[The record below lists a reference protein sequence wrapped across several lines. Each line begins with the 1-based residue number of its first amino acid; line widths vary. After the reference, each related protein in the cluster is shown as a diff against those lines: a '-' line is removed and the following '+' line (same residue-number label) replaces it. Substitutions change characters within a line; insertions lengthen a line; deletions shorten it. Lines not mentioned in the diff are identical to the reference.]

1 MATEITLT
9 DGTTVIDLP
18 FGLQWN
24 DEFAWSPVEHSTDY
38 SLIGNLVVQEGTRQD
53 GRPITLYGG
62 PDGAWITR
70 ATLQAL
76 YAMASVP
83 YQTLTLALWDRT
95 FNVMF
100 RRPALEADEIIR
112 KANPSAEH
120 DYAITINLMEITP

>member
-1 MATEITLT
+1 
-9 DGTTVIDLP
+9 
-18 FGLQWN
+18 
-24 DEFAWSPVEHSTDY
+24 
-38 SLIGNLVVQEGTRQD
+38 
-53 GRPITLYGG
+53 
-62 PDGAWITR
+62 
-70 ATLQAL
+70 
-76 YAMASVP
+76 VP